1 MATPAEIEAARR
13 ELARRARLKEVD
25 AEIARRA
32 RLKEVDAEI
41 ARRKQTARS
50 EAMGGPFTD
59 PEEQRVLDLRQ
70 ELTLIGVGVAAGMGT
85 LGWLLAR
92 RTLLASRPHLS
103 RKWFGVFGPVMWRCG
118 RCGNQIALEKARCE
132 TCGQY
137 QKWPKWSTEA

>member
-1 MATPAEIEAARR
+1 MTPEEQLELDLQVERDIRAAKQARAAKKAASQEA
-13 ELARRARLKEVD
+13 
-25 AEIARRA
+25 
-32 RLKEVDAEI
+32 
-41 ARRKQTARS
+41 ARS

-59 PEEQRVLDLRQ
+59 PEEQRVLDL
-70 ELTLIGVGVAAGMGT
+70 ETFGFSDAGCYPLTILTVGAGAV
-85 LGWLLAR
+85 GWITAR
-92 RTLLASRPHLS
+92 RTLLAARPKLS

>member
-1 MATPAEIEAARR
+1 MTPEEQLELDLQVERDIRAAKQARAAKKAASQEA
-13 ELARRARLKEVD
+13 
-25 AEIARRA
+25 
-32 RLKEVDAEI
+32 
-41 ARRKQTARS
+41 ARS

-92 RTLLASRPHLS
+92 RTLLASRPHLT
-103 RKWFGVFGPVMWRCG
+103 RKWFGMFGPTVWKCARCG
-118 RCGNQIALEKARCE
+118 TEVALRADRCE